1 MARVI
6 FHHLVGWL
14 KAGIGD
20 LCYRKLLMVGFLSR
34 DDRGISGQREVD
46 TRVGYQVGLE
56 FCQINIQG
64 P

>member
-1 MARVI
+1 MVSVT

-14 KAGIGD
+14 KADIGD
-20 LCYRKLLMVGFLSR
+20 LCYRKVLMVGFLSR